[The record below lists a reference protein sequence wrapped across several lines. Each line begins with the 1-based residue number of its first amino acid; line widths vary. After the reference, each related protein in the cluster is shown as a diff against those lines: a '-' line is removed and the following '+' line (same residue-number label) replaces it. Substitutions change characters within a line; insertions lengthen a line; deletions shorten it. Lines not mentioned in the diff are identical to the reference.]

1 MTDKKQ
7 DEKSFDS
14 SKINT
19 QELQKY
25 KQDYSEH
32 SFKEKLRKYAK
43 IIGVGAVYKVLQLWY
58 VLQKPDVPLK
68 QKALITGAIGYLIA
82 PLDFIPDLTP
92 VLGYSDDFVAITYVY
107 CRFRDMWMQKLKK
120 NLSILLKIFLGLM
133 LSVN

>member
-43 IIGVGAVYKVLQLWY
+43 IIGVGAVYKFCSCGMFYRNLM
-58 VLQKPDVPLK
+58 
-68 QKALITGAIGYLIA
+68 
-82 PLDFIPDLTP
+82 
-92 VLGYSDDFVAITYVY
+92 
-107 CRFRDMWMQKLKK
+107 CR
-120 NLSILLKIFLGLM
+120 
-133 LSVN
+133 

>member
-68 QKALITGAIGYLIA
+68 TESTYYGSYRLFDCALG
-82 PLDFIPDLTP
+82 F
-92 VLGYSDDFVAITYVY
+92 YS
-107 CRFRDMWMQKLKK
+107 RFDACFRL
-120 NLSILLKIFLGLM
+120 
-133 LSVN
+133 

>member
-43 IIGVGAVYKVLQLWY
+43 IIGVGVVCF
-58 VLQKPDVPLK
+58 
-68 QKALITGAIGYLIA
+68 TE
-82 PLDFIPDLTP
+82 T
-92 VLGYSDDFVAITYVY
+92 
-107 CRFRDMWMQKLKK
+107 
-120 NLSILLKIFLGLM
+120 
-133 LSVN
+133 

>member
-43 IIGVGAVYKVLQLWY
+43 IIGVGAVYKVLQ
-58 VLQKPDVPLK
+58 
-68 QKALITGAIGYLIA
+68 
-82 PLDFIPDLTP
+82 FIKCCSCGMFYRNLM
-92 VLGYSDDFVAITYVY
+92 
-107 CRFRDMWMQKLKK
+107 CR
-120 NLSILLKIFLGLM
+120 
-133 LSVN
+133 

>member
-32 SFKEKLRKYAK
+32 SFKEKLRKYSK
-43 IIGVGAVYKVLQLWY
+43 IIGVGQ
-58 VLQKPDVPLK
+58 
-68 QKALITGAIGYLIA
+68 
-82 PLDFIPDLTP
+82 FIKCCSCGMFYRNLM
-92 VLGYSDDFVAITYVY
+92 
-107 CRFRDMWMQKLKK
+107 CR
-120 NLSILLKIFLGLM
+120 
-133 LSVN
+133 